1 VKAFDVAIIGCGGIS
16 SMHLA
21 GYAEH
26 PERVNI
32 AATCDVIVERAR
44 KAKDKC
50 GAAAAFASVEQ
61 AIEGADW
68 EVAVVCT
75 PTPVREE
82 VVGPLA
88 AAGKHIF
95 IEKPMAD
102 SIDEAR
108 RMVELT
114 RAAGVKLAVD
124 QTYRYYY
131 GFDIARGLIAAGR
144 IGKVL
149 NIDHCNLMFRQDSG
163 WRLDCERHAI
173 AVLGVH
179 WLDGFR
185 WLLAD
190 AAKTVRAAMH
200 RSPAID
206 CTGETDANVLIDFA
220 GGASVS
226 YVQSFSCPA
235 GRTETAIVGETGV
248 LVLNAGVELFDK
260 NGGGRPVETWDNPF
274 AASGKSKTAFKL
286 LNELL
291 TAIEEGG
298 EPANGCA
305 DNLKT
310 ISLMEAVYRSA
321 ECGQAVE
328 LTEGLIA

>member
-1 VKAFDVAIIGCGGIS
+1 
-16 SMHLA
+16 MHLG
-21 GYAEH
+21 GYAVH

-32 AATCDVIVERAR
+32 AATCDIIPERAEQ
-44 KAKDKC
+44 AKDTC
-50 GAAAAFASVEQ
+50 GARAAFASVKQ

-82 VVGPLA
+82 VVRLLA
-88 AAGKHIF
+88 TAGKHIF

-102 SIDEAR
+102 SFDEAR
-108 RMVELT
+108 CMVELT
-114 RAAGVKLAVD
+114 QAAGVKMAVN
-124 QTYRYYY
+124 QTFRYHY
-131 GFDIARGLIAAGR
+131 GFDIARRVIAAGR
-144 IGKVL
+144 IGRVIS
-149 NIDHCNLMFRQDSG
+149 IDHRNLLFRQDSG
-163 WRLDCERHAI
+163 WRPDCARHVI
-173 AVLGVH
+173 AVMGVH

-190 AAKTVRAAMH
+190 EAKTVRAAMH
-200 RSPAID
+200 SSPAVD

-235 GRTETAIVGETGV
+235 GRTETVIVGETGV
-248 LVLNAGVELFDK
+248 LVLNERVELFDK
-260 NGGGRPVETWDNPF
+260 AHGEQPVETWDNPY
-274 AASGKSKTAFKL
+274 AGAGKAETTFRL

-298 EPANGCA
+298 EPANGCV

-310 ISLMEAVYRSA
+310 VSLLEAVYRSA
-321 ECGQAVE
+321 AEQRVVE
-328 LTEGLIA
+328 LDGGLLA